1 MVSFGGRTQ
10 KRTKYLLLKNPSN
23 LTKKDKARLDE
34 LMEYQ
39 NLHTVRAWGLVLEFK
54 KIFDYKKPFYVAN

>member
-1 MVSFGGRTQ
+1 L
-10 KRTKYLLLKNPSN
+10 KEEHKNRTKYLLLKNPNN

-39 NLHTVRAWGLVLEFK
+39 HLDKVQAYALVLEFK
-54 KIFDYKKPFYVAN
+54 KIFDYKEPS

>member
-1 MVSFGGRTQ
+1 MIQRKNT
-10 KRTKYLLLKNPSN
+10 KKPKYLPLKNTNN

-39 NLHTVRAWGLVLEFK
+39 HLDKVQAYALVLEFK
-54 KIFDYKKPFYVAN
+54 KIFDYKEPS